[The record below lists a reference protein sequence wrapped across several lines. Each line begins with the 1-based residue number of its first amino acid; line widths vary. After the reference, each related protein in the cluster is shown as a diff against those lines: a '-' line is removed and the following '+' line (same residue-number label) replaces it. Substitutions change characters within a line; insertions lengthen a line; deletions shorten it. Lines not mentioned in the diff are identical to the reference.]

1 MQGLLLVGPL
11 RAQDATRPKVVRL
24 SAGCWM
30 SFLPRAFLTTTL
42 VMALEEN
49 GGDGHRW
56 EEAAVL
62 DACN

>member
-1 MQGLLLVGPL
+1 
-11 RAQDATRPKVVRL
+11 
-24 SAGCWM
+24 M
-30 SFLPRAFLTTTL
+30 SVLPRAFLTRTL

-49 GGDGHRW
+49 GGDRHCW